1 MDGKFPKASNLK
13 CLFPASQ
20 FLMGANGHELK
31 FDKFCS
37 LLKIIEKACFLHSTF
52 ADKTNKKGWKFKK
65 SKSYIIL
72 TAQSF

>member
-20 FLMGANGHELK
+20 FPMGAKVHELK

-37 LLKIIEKACFLHSTF
+37 WLKIIEKASFLQ
-52 ADKTNKKGWKFKK
+52 
-65 SKSYIIL
+65 IPL
-72 TAQSF
+72 